1 MSEMQNAVFQD
12 EAKARE
18 WLEAH
23 LWPHGPVCPHCGVT
37 NEATRIEGKKH
48 AHRDGLYMC
57 NACRQQFTVTV
68 GTIFERSHVPL
79 NKWLHATFLLCASKK
94 GISSHQLHRMLA
106 VTYKT
111 AWFMSHRIREAMA
124 TRDPGKM
131 GGEGT
136 TIEADE
142 TYFNPKVRRYRLD
155 GSKKPGA
162 DKTKR
167 KIVTLVERGG
177 QARSFKVEFTD
188 APTIKKIIADNVAKG
203 GALMT
208 DEAGIYSGIGS
219 KVVGHFAEHGTTMH
233 SAGEYVKRDNPLVHS
248 NTVENFF
255 SVFKRG
261 MRGTYQH
268 CGEQHL
274 QRYLAEFDFRY
285 SNRSGL
291 GVEDR
296 ERAAKALTGIVGKR
310 LTYRRTR
317 NAQPQA

>member
-1 MSEMQNAVFQD
+1 MSELQNGVFQD

-23 LWPHGPVCPHCGVT
+23 LWPDGPVCPHCGAVD
-37 NEATRIEGKKH
+37 EATLVQGEKH

-57 NACRQQFTVTV
+57 NACRKQFTVTV

-79 NKWLHATFLLCASKK
+79 NKWLQATFLLCASKK
-94 GISSHQLHRMLA
+94 GISSHQLHRMLG

-111 AWFMSHRIREAMA
+111 AWFMSHRIREAMM
-124 TRDPGKM
+124 DSNPSPI
-131 GGEGT
+131 GGEGKT
-136 TIEADE
+136 VEADE
-142 TYFNPKVRRYRLD
+142 TYFSPKAKRRRPD
-155 GSKKPGA
+155 GSKKPGSPR
-162 DKTKR
+162 KR

-177 QARSFKVEFTD
+177 AARSFKVEFTD
-188 APTIKKIIADNVAKG
+188 TPTIKKIIAENVAKG

-208 DEAGIYSGIGS
+208 DEAGVYAPIGS
-219 KVVGHFAEHGTTMH
+219 PLYGHFVSHGKTMH
-233 SAGEYVKRDNPLVHS
+233 SAEEYVNKDDPTIHS

-261 MRGTYQH
+261 MRGIYQH

-291 GVEDR
+291 GIEDKAR
-296 ERAAKALTGIVGKR
+296 TAKALKGIVGKR

-317 NAQPQA
+317 DQEQPQG